1 MSIKTATPDAAHG
14 FSPVDSGRAIRRA
27 VFLSFGAVVAMASA
41 AIPETVA
48 AGGLTPTAAIMGA
61 GIAATA
67 AVALFLWRQARA
79 ISAQKSFW
87 VTATRNRAA
96 LDAAS
101 VNLMIADAD
110 LKITYVVPALEA
122 ALAKSARFWAT
133 APTPIDVSN
142 LIGKDIDVFHQRPER
157 TRGMLGQL
165 MKPMNAKIAFDG
177 RDFDLHIVPIFGPE
191 GAKVGFTVEW
201 VERTEALRSGKII
214 AGVIASALRGD
225 FRHRIDLQDLTPETQ
240 AIAVA
245 LYEVYDAVDAYLRR
259 IEHVQTAIAEGDLTQ
274 RLEGDYSG
282 MFADIAVSMNAAL
295 GKLSALVAQIQ
306 TTGQALRGSTLEIA
320 QGSADL
326 SSRAESQAASLEET
340 AATMEEMAST
350 VKSNAENAVRS
361 NGQATDASKRAGEG
375 RAIVAQA
382 VAAMDLI
389 QTSATQIADIT
400 TLIDSIAFQTNLL
413 ALNASVE
420 AARAGEAGR
429 GFAVVAS
436 EVRTLAQR
444 SAEAARD
451 IKGLIA
457 KSSAHV
463 DQGVGLVKRSGESL
477 DSIAV
482 SIAELAESIGE
493 ISAASRE
500 QSTGVEEISSA
511 VMRMDELTQQN
522 AGLAEQSAAAARTL
536 DGQANQLAE
545 LVGVFRIGP
554 GAGHAATRGPRAVAA
569 E

>member
-1 MSIKTATPDAAHG
+1 MSITTTISHEGRG
-14 FSPVDSGRAIRRA
+14 FSPADSGRAIGRA
-27 VFLSFGAVVAMASA
+27 AVLAFGAVVAMASP
-41 AIPETVA
+41 AIQEAVA
-48 AGGLTPTAAIMGA
+48 AGGLTPVAAIMGA
-61 GIAATA
+61 GIIAIAAI
-67 AVALFLWRQARA
+67 AVFLWRQARA

-87 VTATRNRAA
+87 EAATRNRAA

-110 LKITYVVPALEA
+110 LKITYVVPALDA
-122 ALAKSARFWAT
+122 SLAKSAKFWAT

-177 RDFDLHIVPIFGPE
+177 RDFDLHIVPIFGQD
-191 GAKVGFTVEW
+191 GARVGFTVEW
-201 VERTEALRSGKII
+201 VERTEAVRSGKII
-214 AGVIASALRGD
+214 AGVIASAMNGD
-225 FRHRIDLQDLTPETQ
+225 FRQRIDVNDLTPETR
-240 AIAVA
+240 AVAVA
-245 LYEVYDAVDAYLRR
+245 LYEVYDVVDTYLRR

-282 MFADIAVSMNAAL
+282 LFADIALSVNAAI
-295 GKLSALVAQIQ
+295 GKLGSLVAQIQ
-306 TTGQALRGSTLEIA
+306 ATGEALRGSTLEIA
-320 QGSADL
+320 QGSSDL

-350 VKSNAENAVRS
+350 VKSNAENAIRS
-361 NGQATDASKRAGEG
+361 NAQAADASKRAGEG
-375 RAIVAQA
+375 KGIVAQA
-382 VAAMDLI
+382 VSAMDLI
-389 QTSATQIADIT
+389 ATSAAQIADIT

-463 DQGVGLVKRSGESL
+463 EQGVDLVKRSGESL

-482 SIAELAESIGE
+482 SIAELAESISE

-500 QSTGVEEISSA
+500 QSTGVEEISGA

-536 DGQANQLAE
+536 DGQASQLAE
-545 LVGVFRIGP
+545 LVGVFRIGATTAT
-554 GAGHAATRGPRAVAA
+554 GGQHAIAA